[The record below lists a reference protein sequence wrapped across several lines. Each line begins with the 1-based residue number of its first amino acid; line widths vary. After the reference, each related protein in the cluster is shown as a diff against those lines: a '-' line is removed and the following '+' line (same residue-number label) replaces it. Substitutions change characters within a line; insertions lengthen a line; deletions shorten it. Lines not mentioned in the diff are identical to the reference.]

1 MINRLL
7 RNKGSRNAVLSVLT
21 AVIIVLVLALNFLI
35 TYFGVQ
41 KTLFVDT
48 SFEQLYTLSDMMKE
62 ECAFID
68 KLDSN
73 KEITITFCADPD
85 TLIKSQVTRVVYFM
99 SLQMQNCFDNVR
111 VVTENVA
118 YDPTSVSRFKPTALS
133 KISPTDVI
141 ISYGDKDGEIDR
153 YRVVN
158 AQAFWTSSNGILTS
172 YFGEYK
178 MASLMMSV
186 TSIDNPTAY
195 FVADYGATYYD
206 ADKPDRAENIESA
219 YLYNMLTERG
229 LSTKI
234 LKLAE
239 VDEIPDDCVLL
250 IINNPREDFIPD
262 PSQYDRFDYVSITDK
277 LDKYLVKN
285 HGSIM
290 VAKDYSLSLPTFE
303 EFLYEWGFDLKT
315 SLVKDESSHITNE
328 DGSFTTL
335 VAEYD
340 TDENGYG
347 YAIYGE
353 FASLQSSPSMV
364 FDNAGYITCSYGE
377 NLGTYE
383 PGTFEVSRAYV
394 PFFFSSPDAKAYE
407 KNEYG
412 EYVAPMAEGRLD
424 LASVVTR
431 LEHDSITGEK
441 KYSYVFCANSPDF
454 FSNDHLG
461 NASYANY
468 EIMSALTDNMTRSDE
483 YANMDLGST
492 SMNSANRG
500 GKVLLDTDILENDTY
515 VNGILITRGL
525 SPLATAWY
533 VVLITAVPVAVAVL
547 GIVVRIKRKYL

>member
-1 MINRLL
+1 MF
-7 RNKGSRNAVLSVLT
+7 SVIT
-21 AVIIVLVLALNFLI
+21 VIGIVLIFALNLI
-35 TYFGVQ
+35 ITHVGRE
-41 KTLFVDT
+41 KTLLVDT
-48 SFEQLYTLSDMMKE
+48 SYEGLYTLTDLMKK
-62 ECAFID
+62 ECAFVD
-68 KLDSN
+68 ELDGDEN
-73 KEITITFCADPD
+73 VKITFCADPD
-85 TLIKSQVTRVVYFM
+85 TLIESDISRVVYFM
-99 SLQMQNCFDNVR
+99 SLQLEKQFDRIEVDTVNVIY
-111 VVTENVA
+111 N
-118 YDPTSVSRFKPTALS
+118 PTAVSKYKPTTLS
-133 KISPTDVI
+133 KILPIDVI

-262 PSQYDRFDYVSITDK
+262 PSQYDRFDYVSVTDK

-383 PGTFEVSRAYV
+383 PGTFEVSRAYA

-407 KNEYG
+407 KDKYG
-412 EYVAPMAEGRLD
+412 EYVAPIAEGRLD